1 MPLGRRETWIYL
13 TGLLAAAQ
21 MGKMPPLMPLISPEL
36 GLSLLAGA
44 IVISLIEL
52 GGALFGAP
60 AAGIAARCGEWRT
73 LSLGLA
79 LLAAGSLGEALA
91 PTGPWL
97 TAARVAESAGYLAV
111 IVSAPVLMAREAQR
125 LSPGTALVVWSTF
138 FPAGLGLGTVLSG
151 ALAAPLGWRGVLLFW
166 ALAGAALWLCA
177 PRLRSDARPTA
188 PITAFRPSGASL
200 VLAAGFGGFTCF
212 HVGLLAL
219 MPEFLIS
226 KKGATPGL
234 AGLVTG
240 LGGFLTI
247 AGIALPLWL
256 SRRYPLRFSLPL
268 LTLGLLLPA
277 VLLFGIFHPATSPG
291 TSAALFLALNLL
303 AGLFPPLAFGSIP
316 RYAGP
321 GGLGPANGALAQAGA
336 AGSLLGPPAY
346 AAVVSHAGWLSAAGF
361 GLALSL
367 VPLLLL
373 SALEARSPPR

>member
-1 MPLGRRETWIYL
+1 MPLGRREIWIYL

-52 GGALFGAP
+52 GGAVFGAP
-60 AAGIAARCGEWRT
+60 AAGLAARCGEWRT
-73 LSLGLA
+73 LSLGLV
-79 LLAAGSLGEALA
+79 LLTAGSLAEALSG
-91 PTGPWL
+91 TGPWL

-111 IVSAPVLMAREAQR
+111 IVSAPVLMAREATR
-125 LSPGTALVVWSTF
+125 LSPGLALVVWSTF
-138 FPAGLGLGTVLSG
+138 FPAGLGLGTILSG

-166 ALAGAALWLCA
+166 ALAGLALWLCA
-177 PRLRSDARPTA
+177 PRDRADAGPIA
-188 PITAFRPSGASL
+188 AITAFRPSGASL

-212 HVGLLAL
+212 HVGILAL

-226 KKGATPGL
+226 QKGATPGL

-240 LGGFLTI
+240 LGGFVTI
-247 AGIALPLWL
+247 TGIAVPLCLRHRPVLRL
-256 SRRYPLRFSLPL
+256 SPL
-268 LTLGLLLPA
+268 LLGGCLLLPA
-277 VLLFGIFHPATSPG
+277 ALLFGVFSPAAPLA
-291 TSAALFLALNLL
+291 TSAALFIALNLL
-303 AGLFPPLAFGSIP
+303 AGIFPALAFGAIP
-316 RYAGP
+316 RFAGP

-346 AAVVSHAGWLSAAGF
+346 AAVVSHAGWLPAAGL

-367 VPLLLL
+367 IPLLLL
-373 SALEARSPPR
+373 TVLETRDRP